1 MRQITICLTLVLIA
15 IIGSSSAMAAKI
27 KHQATVYIDG
37 AGLPLKYPE
46 GVACN
51 GDSFIVADTANS
63 RAVRYTLS
71 AKGLVSDTVFSVPD
85 HFPIVAQVSTKG
97 TIYLL
102 DGKKRQIDVLDAS
115 GQLKGLLALKGIPG
129 SQNVQL
135 KSFKVDI
142 EDNLYLLDIFSR
154 RVLILNAE
162 GVFQRQIDFPETV
175 SFISDL
181 AVSSQKNI
189 YLLDSVAGAIYRTD
203 PGADTFSVLTDR
215 LKDVLNFPVGIAVDS
230 SGNIYLSDQY
240 GSGLVELGRDGS
252 FKGRKFGMG
261 WEDGQFYYPAQ
272 LCIDSQDNLVIA
284 DRNNSRVQ
292 VFQILKD

>member
-1 MRQITICLTLVLIA
+1 MRQVTICLTLVCIA
-15 IIGSSSAMAAKI
+15 ILSCTLSMAAKI

-37 AGLPLKYPE
+37 TGLPLKYPE

-63 RAVRYTLS
+63 RAVRYKLS
-71 AKGLVSDTVFSVPD
+71 AQGLVSDAVFSVPD
-85 HFPIVAQVSTKG
+85 HFPIVAQVNTRG

-102 DGKKRQIDVLDAS
+102 DGKKRQIDIVNSS
-115 GQLKGLLALKGIPG
+115 GHLKGLLELKGIPG

-135 KSFKVDI
+135 RTFKIDSR
-142 EDNLYLLDIFSR
+142 DNFYLLDIFSR
-154 RVLILNAE
+154 RVLILDSE
-162 GVFQRQIDFPETV
+162 GVFQRQIDFPATV
-175 SFISDL
+175 SFVSDL
-181 AVSSQKNI
+181 AVTSQGI
-189 YLLDSVAGAIYRTD
+189 VYLLDSVAGGIYRTD
-203 PGADTFSVLTDR
+203 SGIDNFSLLTDQ
-215 LKDVLNFPVGIAVDS
+215 LKDVLNFPVGIALDS
-230 SGNIYLSDQY
+230 RGDIYLSDQY
-240 GSGLVELGRDGS
+240 GSGLVQLSRDGS

-292 VFQILKD
+292 VFNILNE